1 MSQLNE
7 ATKKITMQRR
17 NITHDL
23 EQAARQLVAHMNAR
37 HGSDSIITSIEQ
49 EIAFTLEQI
58 DRLQTLHK
66 GQSKSLCKVECY
78 VGTELIQMEART
90 PRYSPKRFPERD
102 KLQNRLFA
110 IEAERRKHSV
120 FYEDRLQ
127 ALQKQLLSLM
137 QKHGHLDIRGRTNGL
152 EELAKG
158 GNAKNKSHRS
168 A

>member
-23 EQAARQLVAHMNAR
+23 ERAARQLVAHMKAR

-127 ALQKQLLSLM
+127 TLQKQLLSLM

-152 EELAKG
+152 EELTKDD
-158 GNAKNKSHRS
+158 NAKNKSHRS